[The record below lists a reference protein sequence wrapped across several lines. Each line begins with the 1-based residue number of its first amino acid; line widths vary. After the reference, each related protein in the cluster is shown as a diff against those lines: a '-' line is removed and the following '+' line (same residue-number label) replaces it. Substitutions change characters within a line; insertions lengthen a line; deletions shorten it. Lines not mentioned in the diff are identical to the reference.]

1 MTRDPFPTKYML
13 AFDFADGSVFVG
25 ETADPKLYIRTVMRE
40 WRSDERP
47 VVRVVSSFRDIVNDG
62 RGYDIHA
69 KYKARYRAMI
79 AGKVMRARGVG
90 PDGLPRTYAGSDLE
104 FHADVIEAAGS
115 IPWGEGELLMID
127 GLTSSPADPAMPAA
141 ARPIGWA
148 IVAGGVGLALG
159 AALLR
164 RRKASGF
171 HTPEAPAPAGATF
184 SAFEDGML
192 EAVRS
197 LNRDDALRS
206 KVEGKIS

>member
-1 MTRDPFPTKYML
+1 MRDPSPMKYML

-69 KYKARYRAMI
+69 KYKARYRAVV

-90 PDGLPRTYAGSDLE
+90 PDGLPRTYDGSDLE

-127 GLTSSPADPAMPAA
+127 GLTSSPAVPAMPVKS
-141 ARPIGWA
+141 RPIGWA

-159 AALLR
+159 AAILR
-164 RRKASGF
+164 RHKVSGF
-171 HTPEAPAPAGATF
+171 HTPETGEPAGARF
-184 SAFEDGML
+184 SDFENRML
-192 EAVRS
+192 NAVRDLNQSAS
-197 LNRDDALRS
+197 LRGEVAN
-206 KVEGKIS
+206 KVS

>member
-1 MTRDPFPTKYML
+1 MKRDPFPTKFML

-104 FHADVIEAAGS
+104 FHVDVAAAAGS
-115 IPWGEGELLMID
+115 IPWGEGELLMIE
-127 GLTSSPADPAMPAA
+127 GLTSPPADPAMPAT
-141 ARPIGWA
+141 ARLIGWS
-148 IVAGGVGLALG
+148 IVAWGIGVVLG
-159 AALLR
+159 AALVR

-171 HTPEAPAPAGATF
+171 DTSDAPAPAGATF

-192 EAVRS
+192 ESVRS

-206 KVEGKIS
+206 VVEGRIS